1 MKLLRFGDHGEEK
14 WGLADAEGRIRTLD
28 DVLEGVTGVELSQSW
43 LAQLAEL
50 DPEKLSILKTGRR
63 IGPPIRRPLNFVCIG
78 MNYADH
84 CEEAGLPVPTEPY
97 VFLKSLSA
105 FSGPFDDIKIPRG
118 GAKTDWE
125 AELGVVIGTEARYVS
140 EAEALNHVAGYCVV
154 NDVSERAFQM
164 ERGGSFDKGKS
175 CDSFGPVGPYLVT
188 PDEVP
193 DPQNLDIWCE
203 VDGQRMQNGNTKS
216 MIFSVRT
223 LISYV
228 SQFITLH
235 PGDVIATGTPPGVGL
250 GKKPDPI
257 YLRPGQTVKTGVRGL
272 GEQQAKTVAA

>member
-14 WGLADAEGRIRTLD
+14 WGMADAEGRIRTLD
-28 DVLEGVTGVELSQSW
+28 DVLEGITGVELSPAW
-43 LAQLAEL
+43 MAQLAEL
-50 DPEKLSILKTGRR
+50 DPEKLSLLKTDRR
-63 IGPPIRRPLNFVCIG
+63 IGPAIRRPLNFVCIG

-84 CEEAGLPVPTEPY
+84 CEEAGLPIPTEPY
-97 VFLKSLSA
+97 VFLKSLSS
-105 FSGPFDDIKIPRG
+105 FSGPFDDIIIPRG
-118 GAKTDWE
+118 AAKTDWE
-125 AELGVVIGTEARYVS
+125 AELGVVIGTLARNVG

-154 NDVSERAFQM
+154 NDVSERAFQI

-203 VDGQRMQNGNTKS
+203 VDGQRMQNGNTNK
-216 MIFSVRT
+216 MIFGVRM
-223 LISYV
+223 LVSYV

-235 PGDVIATGTPPGVGL
+235 PGDIIATGTPPGVGL

-257 YLRPGQTVKTGVRGL
+257 YLRAGQTVKTGVQGL

>member
-14 WGLADAEGRIRTLD
+14 WGMADAEGRIRTLD
-28 DVLEGVTGVELSQSW
+28 DVLEGITGVELSPAW
-43 LAQLAEL
+43 MAQLAEL
-50 DPEKLSILKTGRR
+50 DPEKLSLLKTDRR
-63 IGPPIRRPLNFVCIG
+63 IGPAIRRPLNFVCIG

-84 CEEAGLPVPTEPY
+84 CEEAGLPIPTEPY
-97 VFLKSLSA
+97 VFLKSLSS
-105 FSGPFDDIKIPRG
+105 FSGPFDDIIIPRG
-118 GAKTDWE
+118 AAKTDWE
-125 AELGVVIGTEARYVS
+125 AELGVVIGTLARNVG

-154 NDVSERAFQM
+154 NDVSERAFQI

-203 VDGQRMQNGNTKS
+203 VDGRRMQNGNTSK
-216 MIFSVRT
+216 MIFGVRM
-223 LISYV
+223 LVSYV
-228 SQFITLH
+228 SQFISLH
-235 PGDVIATGTPPGVGL
+235 PGDIIATGTPPGVGL

-257 YLRPGQTVKTGVRGL
+257 YLRAGQTVKTGVQGL